1 VVEDIRERVQ
11 AGQTGALENILNA
24 IPGYGGYRD
33 KQLRR
38 DADRL
43 LREHIAR
50 ELAQQ
55 GRKLPELQRRLVDAR
70 QLRLVDDLERV
81 ARRLQTLGDQVRT
94 AAGGYA
100 GFFDA
105 VKVREAELDGLYE
118 FDQALLAEIPRLS
131 EGIAALETAISSQ
144 AGSAEAIRDLG
155 EAVDRLADYWR
166 RRREAVLQ
174 I

>member
-1 VVEDIRERVQ
+1 MNDLRERVQ
-11 AGQTGALENILNA
+11 AGQTGALESVLNA

-43 LREHIAR
+43 LREHIAS
-50 ELAQQ
+50 ELSEQ
-55 GRKLPELQRRLVDAR
+55 GRRLPELQRRLIEAG
-70 QLRLVDDLERV
+70 QLGVVDDLERV
-81 ARRLQTLGDQVRT
+81 SRRLQTLGDQVRT
-94 AAGGYA
+94 AARGYA

-105 VKVREAELDGLYE
+105 VKVREAELDRLYE
-118 FDQALLAEIPRLS
+118 FDQALLVEIPHLS
-131 EGIAALETAISSQ
+131 EVLVALDTAMSSQ
-144 AGSAEAIRDLG
+144 AGIAEAIRDLG

-174 I
+174 V

>member
-1 VVEDIRERVQ
+1 MNDLRERVE

-43 LREHIAR
+43 LREHIVR

-55 GRKLPELQRRLVDAR
+55 GRKLPELQRRLIEAG
-70 QLRLVDDLERV
+70 QLGLVDDLERV

-105 VKVREAELDGLYE
+105 VKVRAAELDRLYE
-118 FDQALLAEIPRLS
+118 FDQALVAETPHLS
-131 EGIAALETAISSQ
+131 EGIATLETAISSQ
-144 AGSAEAIRDLG
+144 TGIAEAIRDLSESVG
-155 EAVDRLADYWR
+155 RLADYWR
-166 RRREAVLQ
+166 GRREAVLQ

>member
-1 VVEDIRERVQ
+1 MDDLRERVQ
-11 AGQTGALENILNA
+11 AGQTGALEGILNA

-43 LREHIAR
+43 LREHIAT

-55 GRKLPELQRRLVDAR
+55 GRKLPDLQRQLIAAG

-94 AAGGYA
+94 AARGYA

-105 VKVREAELDGLYE
+105 VKIREAELDGLYE
-118 FDQALLAEIPRLS
+118 FDQGLLAEISHLS
-131 EGIAALETAISSQ
+131 EGLTTLETVIRSQ
-144 AGSAEAIRDLG
+144 AGIAEAIRDLG

>member
-1 VVEDIRERVQ
+1 MDDLRDRVQ
-11 AGQTGALENILNA
+11 SGQTGTLAGILNA

-43 LREHIAR
+43 LREHIVI
-50 ELAQQ
+50 ELSEQS
-55 GRKLPELQRRLVDAR
+55 RKFAGLQRDLIDAG

-81 ARRLQTLGDQVRT
+81 ARRLEALTDRIRH
-94 AAGGYA
+94 AARGYA

-105 VKVREAELDGLYE
+105 VQIREEELSRLYE
-118 FDQALLAEIPRLS
+118 FDETLLAEIPHIGEGLS
-131 EGIAALETAISSQ
+131 ELGTSMSSQ
-144 AGSAEAIRDLG
+144 AGVAEAIRDLG

-166 RRREAVLQ
+166 RRREVVLQ
-174 I
+174 N

>member
-1 VVEDIRERVQ
+1 MNDIRERVR
-11 AGQTGALENILNA
+11 AGQTGALEDILNA

-43 LREHIAR
+43 LQEHITR

-55 GRKLPELQRRLVDAR
+55 GRKLPELQRRLAEAG
-70 QLRLVDDLERV
+70 QLELVDDLERV
-81 ARRLQTLGDQVRT
+81 SRRLQTLRDQVRT

-105 VKVREAELDGLYE
+105 VKVREAELDRLYE
-118 FDQALLAEIPRLS
+118 FDQALLGEIPRLS
-131 EGIAALETAISSQ
+131 DGIAALWTAISSQ
-144 AGSAEAIRDLG
+144 AGIAEAIRDLG
-155 EAVDRLADYWR
+155 EAVDHLADYWR
-166 RRREAVLQ
+166 GRREAIVQ
-174 I
+174 M

>member
-1 VVEDIRERVQ
+1 MNDLRERVQ
-11 AGQTGALENILNA
+11 AGQTGALESVLNA

-55 GRKLPELQRRLVDAR
+55 GRKLPELQRRLIEAG

-81 ARRLQTLGDQVRT
+81 VRRLQTLGDQVRT
-94 AAGGYA
+94 AASGYA

-105 VKVREAELDGLYE
+105 VKVREVELDRLYE
-118 FDQALLAEIPRLS
+118 FDQALLAEIPPLS
-131 EGIAALETAISSQ
+131 EGLAALETTISSQ
-144 AGSAEAIRDLG
+144 VGIVEAIRDLG

-166 RRREAVLQ
+166 GRGEVVLQ

>member
-1 VVEDIRERVQ
+1 MDDLRERVQ
-11 AGQTGALENILNA
+11 SGQTGLLTSILNA

-33 KQLRR
+33 KQFRR

-43 LREHIAR
+43 LREHITA
-50 ELAQQ
+50 ELSQQ
-55 GRKLPELQRRLVDAR
+55 GRKFADLQRQLIEAG

-94 AAGGYA
+94 AARGYA

-105 VKVREAELDGLYE
+105 IKIRDEELDRLYE
-118 FDQALLAEIPRLS
+118 FDEALLSEIPHIGEALS
-131 EGIAALETAISSQ
+131 SLEIAMASQ
-144 AGSAEAIRDLG
+144 AGIIEAIRDVSDT
-155 EAVDRLADYWR
+155 VDRLADYWR

-174 I
+174 T

>member
-1 VVEDIRERVQ
+1 MNDLRDRIQ
-11 AGQTGALENILNA
+11 AGQTGALAGILNA

-50 ELAQQ
+50 ELTQQ
-55 GRKLPELQRRLVDAR
+55 SGELPDLQRRLIDAG
-70 QLRLVDDLERV
+70 QLHLVDDLERV
-81 ARRLQTLGDQVRT
+81 ARRLRTLADQVRT
-94 AAGGYA
+94 AARGYA

-105 VKVREAELDGLYE
+105 IKVREAQLDGLYE
-118 FDQALLAEIPRLS
+118 FDQALLDEIPHLS
-131 EGIAALETAISSQ
+131 GSITALEAAIDSQ
-144 AGSAEAIRDLG
+144 VGAAEAIRDLA
-155 EAVDRLADYWR
+155 EAADRLADTWR
-166 RRREAVLQ
+166 DRREVVLQ

>member
-1 VVEDIRERVQ
+1 MRDLRQRVQ
-11 AGQTGALENILNA
+11 DGQTGALEGILNA

-50 ELAQQ
+50 ELTQQ
-55 GRKLPELQRRLVDAR
+55 GRRLHELQRQLIEAG

-81 ARRLQTLGDQVRT
+81 GRRLQTLTDRLRT

-105 VKVREAELDGLYE
+105 VKSREEELDELYE
-118 FDQALLAEIPRLS
+118 FDQALLNEIS
-131 EGIAALETAISSQ
+131 GMSAGIIALGTAISSQ
-144 AGSAEAIRDLG
+144 TGIMEAIRDLG
-155 EAVDRLADYWR
+155 EEVDRLADYWR
-166 RRREAVLQ
+166 KRRETALQ